1 MNASRSKTLQQSV
14 RARCVFVKLFGSD
27 VSSKRA
33 ALFGKK
39 AKTTDK
45 QRDASLRILCDD
57 DDDAF
62 VLHDSDDEGIERIHE

>member
-1 MNASRSKTLQQSV
+1 M
-14 RARCVFVKLFGSD
+14 KLFGSD

-33 ALFGKK
+33 ALFGKSR

-45 QRDASLRILCDD
+45 QTRALRYAFSRDD

-62 VLHDSDDEGIERIHE
+62 VLHDSEEGIERIHE